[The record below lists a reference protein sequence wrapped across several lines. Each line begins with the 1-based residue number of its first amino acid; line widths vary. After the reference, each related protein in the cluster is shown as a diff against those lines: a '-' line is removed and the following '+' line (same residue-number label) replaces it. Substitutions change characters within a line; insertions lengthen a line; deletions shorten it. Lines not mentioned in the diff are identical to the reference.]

1 MPDTENSI
9 EEQGIPE
16 ITLRVTALN
25 TTQNAVDATLRNE
38 GEAADA
44 KAAGD
49 AIRSLESTV
58 SGLNAET
65 LYMDDEDETET
76 NTIAAKIGDLEDAI
90 DGLGVADIAYD
101 DNDTLSDKLDAIDTG
116 ISGIQDDLYA
126 TEIPMSSSDTTKISE
141 KIAAM
146 DTAQGNA
153 ILKTTQTLTT
163 AEQAQARTNIA
174 ALGSS
179 DIAAMLTYNAQTLT
193 NDQKAQVR
201 TNIGAADDSL
211 VLKKESQTIGAETQ
225 ATVRQ
230 NIGALGAADAVLTTA
245 QTLTSESQAIAR
257 NNIGA
262 LGASS
267 LTGLWLR
274 RVYNYDYADL
284 AANAILNISKANLGI
299 ENISGYEILTI
310 ARAFATSNGNV
321 AITRW
326 NATGDSTFMTIRNL
340 SSYAASGTATVDL
353 IWVKTGMS
361 GS

>member
-1 MPDTENSI
+1 MADTENSI
-9 EEQGIPE
+9 EEQGIPV
-16 ITLRVTALN
+16 IRLRVSALN

-58 SGLNAET
+58 GGLNAET

-101 DNDTLSDKLDAIDTG
+101 GNDTLSDKLDAIDTS

-201 TNIGAADDSL
+201 TNIGAVSGDDITDVLRYGVQSLTAAQRAQARANLDAKCLVVSGTMTTSGSLTISDSNITADMVVIEL
-211 VLKKESQTIGAETQ
+211 FVTIAGAPRGVWTW
-225 ATVRQ
+225 
-230 NIGALGAADAVLTTA
+230 TTA
-245 QTLTSESQAIAR
+245 DGSV
-257 NNIGA
+257 
-262 LGASS
+262 S
-267 LTGLWLR
+267 L
-274 RVYNYDYADL
+274 
-284 AANAILNISKANLGI
+284 
-299 ENISGYEILTI
+299 SGNCNEETNVTI
-310 ARAFATSNGNV
+310 YLV
-321 AITRW
+321 H
-326 NATGDSTFMTIRNL
+326 
-340 SSYAASGTATVDL
+340 TA
-353 IWVKTGMS
+353 
-361 GS
+361 